1 MPEYIVQGTGAGL
14 LADISFP
21 HHSENS
27 KLYLNLIYL
36 KISYKKKKI
45 CFYSC
50 ISSSEIVLRDVIKH
64 ARFPFNILIEMQTVT
79 FVDLF

>member
-1 MPEYIVQGTGAGL
+1 VPEYIVQGTGAGL

-36 KISYKKKKI
+36 KISYKKK
-45 CFYSC
+45 
-50 ISSSEIVLRDVIKH
+50 ISVFIVVSRVLR
-64 ARFPFNILIEMQTVT
+64 
-79 FVDLF
+79 LFLETS

>member
-1 MPEYIVQGTGAGL
+1 MPEYIVQGTGVGL

-36 KISYKKKKI
+36 KISYKKKKKSVFI
-45 CFYSC
+45 VVSR
-50 ISSSEIVLRDVIKH
+50 VLR
-64 ARFPFNILIEMQTVT
+64 
-79 FVDLF
+79 LFLETS

>member
-27 KLYLNLIYL
+27 ELYLNLIYL
-36 KISYKKKKI
+36 KISYKKKF

-50 ISSSEIVLRDVIKH
+50 ISSSEIFLRDVIKH